1 MKKHLVILPLMII
14 ATLFQ
19 LNAVKPISGTWLM
32 TKSILNGRL
41 YPNDGHSYKRI
52 NPKGTFTNFSKDLSM
67 ETPLMKGKYFV
78 ANDSVYSEWII
89 NDKSQNQED
98 NINTFIYKF
107 KGDTLVLKGSYFVA
121 LDLNR
126 GIYGKVKMEQS
137 WVKAE

>member
-1 MKKHLVILPLMII
+1 MKKQIAILPLLIF
-14 ATLFQ
+14 AVSFL
-19 LNAVKPISGTWLM
+19 LNAAKPITGTWLM
-32 TKSILNGRL
+32 TNSVCNGRIQ
-41 YPNDGHSYKRI
+41 PNDGHSYKRI
-52 NPKGTFTNFSKDLSM
+52 SKNGTFTNFNKMSGM
-67 ETPLMKGKYFV
+67 ENPLMKGKYFL

-107 KGDTLVLKGSYFVA
+107 KGDTLTIKGNYFVA